1 MTTTGYYYCP
11 LIHGSVLLTIS
22 QLCLLLKLAP
32 AVFVLATEQ
41 AIGALADIPLAAEGA
56 SVTRLHLL

>member
-11 LIHGSVLLTIS
+11 LIHGTVLLTIS
-22 QLCLLLKLAP
+22 LLRLLLKLAP

-41 AIGALADIPLAAEGA
+41 AVGALADKPLAAEGA